1 MALSILAPKRQLNVD
16 LAWRDNEG
24 FVVVF
29 LVLARH
35 FPRLHFG
42 PRDQKRIG
50 YVDDSEA
57 YGVGT
62 QHPQLMRILY
72 STYFWILYSRIQVF
86 RRSNHVGQCL
96 STPFCKDRIYLNRM
110 SLNTTK
116 TNSISTFNITILHVE
131 KRSSSWKCIGP
142 NWLPVDFAKFLNV
155 VLLDNGLSWE
165 HHISPLLLSL
175 IVLKTLS

>member
-1 MALSILAPKRQLNVD
+1 
-16 LAWRDNEG
+16 
-24 FVVVF
+24 
-29 LVLARH
+29 
-35 FPRLHFG
+35 
-42 PRDQKRIG
+42 
-50 YVDDSEA
+50 
-57 YGVGT
+57 
-62 QHPQLMRILY
+62 MRILY

-116 TNSISTFNITILHVE
+116 TNSISTFNITTLHVE
-131 KRSSSWKCIGP
+131 KHSSSWKCIDP
-142 NWLPVDFAKFLNV
+142 NWLQVDFAKFLNV

-175 IVLKTLS
+175 IVPDPIFISTLLYDFITHVLTTNLFIVLLSGVAATISCYDSFVSRSVLGIYQPFIPATSLRRLFPYSR

>member
-1 MALSILAPKRQLNVD
+1 
-16 LAWRDNEG
+16 
-24 FVVVF
+24 
-29 LVLARH
+29 
-35 FPRLHFG
+35 
-42 PRDQKRIG
+42 
-50 YVDDSEA
+50 
-57 YGVGT
+57 
-62 QHPQLMRILY
+62 MRILY

-131 KRSSSWKCIGP
+131 KRSSSWKCIGS

-175 IVLKTLS
+175 IVLKTLLYDFITHVLTTNLFIVLLSGVAATISCYDSFVSRSVLGIYQPFIPATSLRRLFP